1 MELKETFQKVK
12 AASKTLGLL
21 TDEQRNEILQAV
33 ADAIIAE
40 TPALLAANAEDLA
53 KMDKANPLY
62 DRLQLTEQRLGGYR
76 FGYETR
82 KYPALTA
89 RKSSERQNTRK
100 WFAPAASCRSIRS
113 YRHDLRG
120 YVLT

>member
-1 MELKETFQKVK
+1 MQQSNSLVTGKIQVTYHKQERKKPMELKETFQQVK

-21 TDEQRNEILQAV
+21 TDDQRNEILQAV

-62 DRLQLTEQRLGGYR
+62 DRLQLTEQRL
-76 FGYETR
+76 
-82 KYPALTA
+82 
-89 RKSSERQNTRK
+89 QDI
-100 WFAPAASCRSIRS
+100 ASDM
-113 YRHDLRG
+113 RHVSTLPSPLGR
-120 YVLT
+120 VLKVGL